1 VADVWDVGLI
11 RLSRIRHD
19 VAHLV
24 SEDSPLVLWNMG
36 LGAAVGFLA
45 DWVELE
51 FQGVDQVLLGD
62 FAEV

>member
-1 VADVWDVGLI
+1 VVDVWDVGLI
-11 RLSRIRHD
+11 RLSGVSHD
-19 VAHLV
+19 VAHLA
-24 SEDSPLVLWNMG
+24 SEAGTLVLWNVG

-51 FQGVDQVLLGD
+51 LQGVDQVLLGD